1 MNEQDRA
8 WYNEWS
14 REIYERKNSKQW
26 QNDFAAEWY
35 ESMDRYRE
43 ERAREKREIAFN
55 DALDRFEL
63 RWGLDNGMG
72 PNGDA
77 YFDSWDP
84 WSDCDDDLFGF
95 WGRLDPGDYGFL

>member
-14 REIYERKNSKQW
+14 RELYERKSSKKW

-43 ERAREKREIAFN
+43 ERIREKQEIANREARE
-55 DALDRFEL
+55 RFEQDYGFSHGIGP
-63 RWGLDNGMG
+63 WGS
-72 PNGDA
+72 A
-77 YFDSWDP
+77 VFDSFDP
-84 WSDCDDDLFGF
+84 WCDDDGF
-95 WGRLDPGDYGFL
+95 DIPFLGGLDPGDYGFI